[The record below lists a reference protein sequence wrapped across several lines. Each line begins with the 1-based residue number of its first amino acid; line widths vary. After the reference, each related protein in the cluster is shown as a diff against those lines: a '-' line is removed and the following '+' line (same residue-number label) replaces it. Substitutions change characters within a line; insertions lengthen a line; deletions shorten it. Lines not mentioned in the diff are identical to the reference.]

1 MGSTADVMGSTAEMH
16 DSGTANVD
24 SVIATSADHTAAETA
39 VKKLAR
45 FVSEGLAAAKL
56 TTVGFEMEYRR

>member
-16 DSGTANVD
+16 DSGTANV
-24 SVIATSADHTAAETA
+24 VIATSADHTAAETA

-56 TTVGFEMEYRR
+56 TTVGFEKEYRR